1 MIGKAAGV
9 SDFFDGEEEIL
20 QKITDTMFELP
31 NGTVISTVEL
41 VNKTFGEDH
50 GFSIDQLFLLA
61 IDLPPFARKAGI
73 RLGNPYKGQVEI
85 GLPFVGEMIILHGK
99 SRKS

>member
-1 MIGKAAGV
+1 MC
-9 SDFFDGEEEIL
+9 DFFDGKEEIL

-41 VNKTFGEDH
+41 VSKTFGEDH
-50 GFSIDQLFLLA
+50 GFSIDQLFRLA
-61 IDLPPFARKAGI
+61 IDLPSFARKAGI
-73 RLGNPYKGQVEI
+73 RLGNPYREPVEI
-85 GLPFVGEMIILHGK
+85 GLPFVCKMIIRHGK